1 MPSVSI
7 AQQRLMGQAYAVKIG
22 ELKSSDI
29 DPKYRKAIIDL
40 SKRMT
45 EKELKA
51 YASTKYKGLPDHV
64 DEDLSIITSPKIPDF
79 YPGGP
84 GKIMPFLDPDA
95 KQKVKGK
102 KNLQNLKDYRDWI
115 SGNN

>member
-1 MPSVSI
+1 MTSSSI

-22 ELKSSDI
+22 ELKPADI
-29 DPKYRKAIIDL
+29 DPKYRKTIVEL
-40 SKRMT
+40 SKNMT

-51 YASTKYKGLPDHV
+51 YASTKYKNLPDHV
-64 DEDLSIITSPKIPDF
+64 DEDLSIVTSHEMPDF
-79 YPGGP
+79 VPSGP

-95 KQKVKGK
+95 KQKVKGR

-115 SGNN
+115 SSK

>member
-22 ELKSSDI
+22 ELKASDI
-29 DPKYRKAIIDL
+29 DPKYRKTIINL

-51 YASTKYKGLPDHV
+51 YASTKYKNLPDHV
-64 DEDLSIITSPKIPDF
+64 DEDLSVITSDEMPSFSPS
-79 YPGGP
+79 GP
-84 GKIMPFLDPDA
+84 GKIIPFLDPDA

-115 SGNN
+115 KSNP

>member
-7 AQQRLMGQAYAVKIG
+7 AQQRLMGQAYAVRIG
-22 ELKSSDI
+22 ELKPADI
-29 DPKYRKAIIDL
+29 DPKYRKAIVDL

-51 YASTKYKGLPDHV
+51 YASTKYKNLPDHV
-64 DEDLSIITSPKIPDF
+64 DEDLAIVTSPKIPDF

-84 GKIMPFLDPDA
+84 AKIMPFLDPDS
-95 KQKVKGK
+95 KQKSKGK

-115 SGNN
+115 SSK

>member
-1 MPSVSI
+1 MPTVSV
-7 AQQRLMGQAYAVKIG
+7 ALQRLMGQAYAVRIG
-22 ELKSSDI
+22 ELKPADI
-29 DPKYRKAIIDL
+29 DPKYRKTIVNL

-51 YASTKYKGLPDHV
+51 YASTKYKNLPDHV
-64 DEDLSIITSPKIPDF
+64 DEDLSIVSSADMPDF
-79 YPGGP
+79 VPSGP
-84 GKIMPFLDPDA
+84 GKIMPFLDPDS

-115 SGNN
+115 ASK